1 MLGTALPDQSW
12 SATRLAALQGGRA
25 AGVPAVISAALL
37 VTSLVAIIRRLVG
50 HVRVSTQTLLGSMCC
65 YVLFGLI
72 VTFAFAAVA
81 RLEGF
86 PFLAPPSAGSLSDD
100 PFFSFTTLTTT
111 GSGNL
116 IPVTG
121 PGRALAMLEASPA
134 SCISSP
140 SSRGSSRCGRPPAP
154 AAEAQPARRD
164 DQLGGV
170 AAPRSGWGSRSGADA
185 GLRTLER
192 EARPIGTGPR
202 LHPPT
207 PRRARGHRGARL
219 APATRCGGG
228 R

>member
-86 PFLAPPSAGSLSDD
+86 PFLAPPSAGSLLDD
-100 PFFSFTTLTTT
+100 LVFSFTTLTTT
-111 GSGNL
+111 G
-116 IPVTG
+116 
-121 PGRALAMLEASPA
+121 
-134 SCISSP
+134 
-140 SSRGSSRCGRPPAP
+140 
-154 AAEAQPARRD
+154 
-164 DQLGGV
+164 
-170 AAPRSGWGSRSGADA
+170 
-185 GLRTLER
+185 
-192 EARPIGTGPR
+192 
-202 LHPPT
+202 
-207 PRRARGHRGARL
+207 
-219 APATRCGGG
+219 
-228 R
+228 